1 MFLLDAIHH
10 CEEFFPNPEVYDPE
24 RFMPENRDKLV
35 PYSYIP
41 FGAGP
46 RNCELGATLMVVKVF
61 PFLKLIIFFLGIGM
75 RFALTEAKMGL
86 SQMLS
91 QFEFVKNSKTTDK
104 LTILSSNVLLKTS
117 PINLSA
123 VKRS

>member
-1 MFLLDAIHH
+1 
-10 CEEFFPNPEVYDPE
+10 
-24 RFMPENRDKLV
+24 
-35 PYSYIP
+35 
-41 FGAGP
+41 
-46 RNCELGATLMVVKVF
+46 
-61 PFLKLIIFFLGIGM
+61 M